1 MLVTLP
7 FASVQICAAAEPTA
21 PLEPAYAYHG
31 AEPADLPA
39 PESRQPAAAASSS
52 LLPLLGDEA
61 RKRGYVLPLPF
72 GVSIN
77 YMDMRQN
84 INVDSINFTG
94 LSLDGRNIDCGKDP
108 VCKHAVNNIFAN
120 GPVSLDNAF
129 QIGVGHTR
137 ESSKTETLKLDAWLL
152 PFMNVYGLVGHTEG
166 HSISQIAV
174 GLKGPNGK
182 EVPLPGMQDLD
193 FRLDFKGTTYGM
205 GTTLVGGVGNWFTV
219 LDANYT
225 QTRFD
230 ILDGSIDALTF
241 SPRVGYRFSTPSVD
255 ALHLPAGKLNLW
267 VGSMYQDVQQEFKGS
282 LSDLSMPSPMLQNMV
297 NLANQDNNGRFDVKQ
312 HLQSPWNVLVGAGL
326 PPQETSAAAFAAG
339 LQRGINNPAV
349 LPQLFEVRASHVL
362 GALPR
367 EQVSEFLSGLLIGA
381 EVATLS
387 DTFAGQQAISLVA
400 GSSLTSRYQQAFAAI
415 GREVSAV
422 AGDTAFQTGIRSI
435 AYAVAN

>member
-1 MLVTLP
+1 MNIYHRLMLVTLP

-152 PFMNVYGLVGHTEG
+152 PFMNVYGLVG
-166 HSISQIAV
+166 
-174 GLKGPNGK
+174 
-182 EVPLPGMQDLD
+182 
-193 FRLDFKGTTYGM
+193 
-205 GTTLVGGVGNWFTV
+205 GVGNWFTV

-312 HLQSPWNVLVGAGL
+312 HLQSPWNVLVGAQYELTQNFNITTEFG
-326 PPQETSAAAFAAG
+326 FAERNSFFIAG
-339 LQRGINNPAV
+339 EYR
-349 LPQLFEVRASHVL
+349 F
-362 GALPR
+362 
-367 EQVSEFLSGLLIGA
+367 
-381 EVATLS
+381 
-387 DTFAGQQAISLVA
+387 
-400 GSSLTSRYQQAFAAI
+400 
-415 GREVSAV
+415 
-422 AGDTAFQTGIRSI
+422 
-435 AYAVAN
+435 

>member
-152 PFMNVYGLVGHTEG
+152 PFMNVYGLVG
-166 HSISQIAV
+166 
-174 GLKGPNGK
+174 
-182 EVPLPGMQDLD
+182 
-193 FRLDFKGTTYGM
+193 
-205 GTTLVGGVGNWFTV
+205 GVGNWFTV

-312 HLQSPWNVLVGAGL
+312 HLQSPWNVLVGAQYELTQNFNITTEFG
-326 PPQETSAAAFAAG
+326 FAERNSFFIAG
-339 LQRGINNPAV
+339 EYR
-349 LPQLFEVRASHVL
+349 F
-362 GALPR
+362 
-367 EQVSEFLSGLLIGA
+367 
-381 EVATLS
+381 
-387 DTFAGQQAISLVA
+387 
-400 GSSLTSRYQQAFAAI
+400 
-415 GREVSAV
+415 
-422 AGDTAFQTGIRSI
+422 
-435 AYAVAN
+435 